1 MPLLNNDDA
10 LKELLA
16 LSYRVSTEKN
26 TTKLLEDILCSAKAL
41 THADGGTIYS
51 ITPNQELKFETL
63 INDSL
68 GLYMG
73 GTSEKPIPFNHIP
86 IYIQGEVNKNALVAL
101 AAATQQPII
110 IEDAYQACSH
120 DMSGAR
126 AMDQKTGYRTKSV
139 LTVPMQN
146 HEGEINGVLQ
156 LINAQHQGEVVP
168 FNQQEIDLVLSM
180 TSLAAVALT
189 NKQLINE
196 MEVLFESLAKVI
208 ARAIDEKSPYTGGH
222 CRRVPELT
230 MMLAEAVNKAQY
242 GPLADFELTEPEK
255 NALNVAGWLHDCGKI
270 ATPEYVMDKATKL
283 QTIFDRIEFVD
294 AKLEIYAQ
302 QRELQALKYPELNI
316 DLPSELQQLAEDRA
330 FLQTTN
336 LGGEFLPN
344 ESVERIQQLAEKYH
358 ITINGIAQSVFT
370 DDELQCLQIQ
380 RGTLTAAERT
390 IINHHI
396 DVTVMMLDSLP
407 FPKHLKN
414 VPEYACGHHEKM
426 DGSGYPKG
434 LTKEQMSPP
443 ARMMAIADI
452 FEALTASD
460 RPYKPGKSLKE
471 CLKIMGFMAKDSH
484 IDADLFNIFI
494 KEKVYLE
501 YAKKFVPNIAN
512 EEIDESEIPA
522 YVSPNK

>member
-1 MPLLNNDDA
+1 MPLLNNKDA
-10 LKELLA
+10 LDELLA
-16 LSYRVSTEKN
+16 LSYRLSTEKN
-26 TTKLLEDILCSAKAL
+26 TTKLLEDILLSAKAL

-51 ITPNQELKFETL
+51 IVDGQELKFETL
-63 INDSL
+63 LNDSL
-68 GLYMG
+68 NLYMG
-73 GTSEKPIPFNHIP
+73 GTSQTAIPFKNIP
-86 IYIQGEVNKNALVAL
+86 IYLDGEINKNALVSL
-101 AAATQQPII
+101 AAATQKPII
-110 IEDAYQACSH
+110 IEDAYQACDH

-126 AMDQKTGYRTKSV
+126 AMDQRIGYRTKSV

-146 HEGEINGVLQ
+146 HDGDINGVLQ
-156 LINAQHQGEVVP
+156 LINAQYLGQVVP

-189 NKQLINE
+189 NKQLITE

-230 MMLAEAVNKAQY
+230 MMIAEAVNRTHH
-242 GPLADFELTEPEK
+242 GPLAEFHLCEQEK
-255 NALNVAGWLHDCGKI
+255 SALNVAGWLHDCGKI

-283 QTIFDRIEFVD
+283 QTIFDRIDYLD

-302 QRELQALKYPELNI
+302 QLELKALKEPELNI
-316 DLPSELQQLAEDRA
+316 DLASALEQLAADRD
-330 FLQTTN
+330 FLKHTN
-336 LGGEFLPN
+336 LGSEFLPN
-344 ESVERIQQLAEKYH
+344 ESIERIEHLAKTYV
-358 ITINGIAQSVFT
+358 ITINGVEQSVFT
-370 DDELQCLQIQ
+370 DDELACLKIQ
-380 RGTLTAAERT
+380 RGTLTPEERT

-407 FPKHLKN
+407 FPKHLKS

-426 DGSGYPKG
+426 DGTGYPKG
-434 LTKEQMSPP
+434 LTKDQMSAP

-460 RPYKPGKSLKE
+460 RPYKPGKTLKE
-471 CLKIMGFMAKDSH
+471 CLTIMGFMAKDQH

-494 KEKVYLE
+494 KEKVYLD
-501 YAKKFVPNIAN
+501 YAKKFVPNIAD
-512 EEIDESEIPA
+512 EDIDENDIPNYTA
-522 YVSPNK
+522 PY